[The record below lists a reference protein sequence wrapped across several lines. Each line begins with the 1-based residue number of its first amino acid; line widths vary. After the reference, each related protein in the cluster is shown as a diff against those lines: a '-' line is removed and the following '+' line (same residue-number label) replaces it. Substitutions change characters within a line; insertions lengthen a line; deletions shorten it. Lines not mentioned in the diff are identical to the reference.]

1 MSTMF
6 QVSTND
12 GIAIITLDVPG
23 RSMNVI
29 GAQMLADLAAWVD
42 EAAADSALCGVVI
55 TSAKRDFIAGADIL
69 EMIELYDEGLT
80 LQQGYERS
88 QVMSRLLRRIETCG
102 KPFAA
107 AINGLALGGG
117 FELCLACHYRV
128 LNNEP
133 RVVVGLP
140 EVKIGLLPGAGG
152 TQRVPRLIGIAEAM
166 KLLTDGRHVR
176 PAEALKLG
184 LVHELAAPDRVIE
197 TARRWLLER
206 ADPVQPWD
214 KKGFS
219 VPGGA
224 GTAASQMYTLGAAR
238 IAADTQH
245 NFPAPLAILS
255 SLYEGT
261 VLPMDLALQIESK
274 YFAKLVTG
282 VVARNLMRT
291 SFVNKGLAD
300 KLARRPADVPK
311 SVVRKLG
318 VLGAGMMGGGIAY
331 SAACAG
337 IDVVLL
343 DTSMELADKGRAR
356 IADLLAKERARGTRS
371 APDAEAALQRIRVTS
386 QFEHLVGCEFIIEA
400 VFEQRD
406 IKEQVIRQAETV
418 LDERVVFASNT
429 STLPIGGLAALS
441 LRPNQFIGL
450 HFFSPV
456 EKMPLVEVIVAK
468 ATSNAT
474 LARALDLVGQLRK
487 TPIVVN
493 DGRGFYT
500 SRIFG
505 TFVHEGMRML
515 EEGIAPALIENA
527 ARMAGMAVGPLAVSD
542 EVSIELLWKVI
553 SQSAQDLGSSYVKP
567 PGYSVV
573 QRFVVTLGRLGR
585 RHGAGFYDYPPGLPK
600 RLWRGLADI
609 YARSH
614 QQPGAEEI
622 KKRLL
627 YIQALESARCFEEG
641 VMAHPAD
648 ADLGSILGWGFPSWT
663 GGTLSL
669 IETVG
674 LKAFVADCDRLAA
687 LHGDRFAV
695 SDWLR
700 QRAERDQKFYDLPT
714 DRSVRVA

>member
-1 MSTMF
+1 
-6 QVSTND
+6 
-12 GIAIITLDVPG
+12 
-23 RSMNVI
+23 
-29 GAQMLADLAAWVD
+29 
-42 EAAADSALCGVVI
+42 
-55 TSAKRDFIAGADIL
+55 
-69 EMIELYDEGLT
+69 
-80 LQQGYERS
+80 
-88 QVMSRLLRRIETCG
+88 
-102 KPFAA
+102 
-107 AINGLALGGG
+107 
-117 FELCLACHYRV
+117 
-128 LNNEP
+128 
-133 RVVVGLP
+133 
-140 EVKIGLLPGAGG
+140 
-152 TQRVPRLIGIAEAM
+152 
-166 KLLTDGRHVR
+166 
-176 PAEALKLG
+176 
-184 LVHELAAPDRVIE
+184 
-197 TARRWLLER
+197 
-206 ADPVQPWD
+206 VQPWD
-214 KKGFS
+214 KNGFS

-224 GTAASQMYTLGAAR
+224 GAAASQMFTLGAAR
-238 IAADTQH
+238 IAADTQR

-261 VLPMDLALQIESK
+261 VLPMDAALQIESK

-291 SFVNKGLAD
+291 LFVNKGLAD

-337 IDVVLL
+337 VDVVLL
-343 DTSMELADKGRAR
+343 DTSMELADNGRAR
-356 IADLLAKERARGTRS
+356 IADLLAKEQIRGARS
-371 APDAEAALQRIRVTS
+371 ATDANAVLQRIHATS
-386 QFEHLVGCEFIIEA
+386 QFADLAGCEFIIEA

-406 IKEQVIRQAETV
+406 IKEHVIRQAEAV

-429 STLPIGGLAALS
+429 STLPIAGLAALS

-468 ATSNAT
+468 QTSNAT

-493 DGRGFYT
+493 DSRGFYT

-515 EEGIAPALIENA
+515 EEGVGPALIENS
-527 ARMAGMAVGPLAVSD
+527 ARMAGMPVGPLAVSD

-553 SQSAQDLGSSYVKP
+553 SQSAHDLGAAYVKP

-585 RHGAGFYDYPPGLPK
+585 RHGGGFYEYPRGLPK
-600 RLWRGLADI
+600 RLWRGLSDI
-609 YARSH
+609 YPPSL

-674 LKAFVADCDRLAA
+674 LKTFVAECDRMAA
-687 LHGDRFAV
+687 LYGDRFGV

-700 QRAERDQKFYDLPT
+700 ARAERDQTFYGSPSDPA

>member
-1 MSTMF
+1 
-6 QVSTND
+6 
-12 GIAIITLDVPG
+12 
-23 RSMNVI
+23 
-29 GAQMLADLAAWVD
+29 
-42 EAAADSALCGVVI
+42 
-55 TSAKRDFIAGADIL
+55 
-69 EMIELYDEGLT
+69 
-80 LQQGYERS
+80 
-88 QVMSRLLRRIETCG
+88 
-102 KPFAA
+102 
-107 AINGLALGGG
+107 
-117 FELCLACHYRV
+117 
-128 LNNEP
+128 
-133 RVVVGLP
+133 
-140 EVKIGLLPGAGG
+140 
-152 TQRVPRLIGIAEAM
+152 
-166 KLLTDGRHVR
+166 
-176 PAEALKLG
+176 
-184 LVHELAAPDRVIE
+184 
-197 TARRWLLER
+197 
-206 ADPVQPWD
+206 
-214 KKGFS
+214 
-219 VPGGA
+219 
-224 GTAASQMYTLGAAR
+224 
-238 IAADTQH
+238 
-245 NFPAPLAILS
+245 
-255 SLYEGT
+255 
-261 VLPMDLALQIESK
+261 
-274 YFAKLVTG
+274 
-282 VVARNLMRT
+282 MRT
-291 SFVNKGLAD
+291 LFVNKGLAD

-337 IDVVLL
+337 IEVVLL
-343 DTSMELADKGRAR
+343 DTSMELADKARAR
-356 IADLLAKERARGTRS
+356 IADLLAKEHTRGTRS
-371 APDAEAALQRIRVTS
+371 AADAEAALQRIHLTS
-386 QFEHLVGCEFIIEA
+386 QFEALAGCEFIIEA

-406 IKEQVIRQAETV
+406 IKERVIRQAEAV

-468 ATSNAT
+468 QTSNAT

-493 DGRGFYT
+493 DSRGFYT

-515 EEGIAPALIENA
+515 EEGVAPALIENA
-527 ARMAGMAVGPLAVSD
+527 ARMAGMPVGPLAVSD

-553 SQSAQDLGSSYVKP
+553 SQSEHDLGAAYVKP

-585 RHGAGFYDYPPGLPK
+585 RHGGGFYDYPPGLPK
-600 RLWRGLADI
+600 RLWRGLADV
-609 YARSH
+609 YAQSH
-614 QQPGAEEI
+614 QQPNAAEV

-674 LKAFVADCDRLAA
+674 LKTFVAECDRMAGLY
-687 LHGDRFAV
+687 GDRFGV

-700 QRAERDQKFYDLPT
+700 QRAERDQKFYESPA
-714 DRSVRVA
+714 DRLVRVA